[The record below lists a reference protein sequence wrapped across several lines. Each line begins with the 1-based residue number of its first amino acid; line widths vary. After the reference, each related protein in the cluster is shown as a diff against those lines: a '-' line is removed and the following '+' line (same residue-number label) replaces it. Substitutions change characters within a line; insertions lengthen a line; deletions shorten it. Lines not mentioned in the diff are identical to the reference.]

1 LRQEN
6 RTRRSPLTGSFY
18 RAVPLPEGVKLED
31 VKVTF
36 SGGVHE
42 VSVPL
47 PAKSD
52 AKVRKVEI
60 QDAKA
65 AKTAA

>member
-1 LRQEN
+1 M
-6 RTRRSPLTGSFY
+6 
-18 RAVPLPEGVKLED
+18 KLED

-65 AKTAA
+65 ARTAA

>member
-1 LRQEN
+1 VL
-6 RTRRSPLTGSFY
+6 
-18 RAVPLPEGVKLED
+18 
-31 VKVTF
+31 
-36 SGGVHE
+36 E

-47 PAKSD
+47 PDKPD